1 MKKLVI
7 AFAAILAAVAC
18 NAAAVK
24 WQSGAVY
31 KATDNTTKVGKGA
44 TDYLVTIAFFTDA
57 GGTSAVTGLTG
68 DLSIGTAG
76 TGSKYGGTVD
86 GFAAST
92 KYYTQLVITTDG
104 YEAKSD
110 IVAFTTA
117 GTGDTNLNFAEGD
130 GFDVAYTFST
140 ANAGTWQSTSSVP
153 EPTSG
158 LLMLLGVAGIA
169 LKRKRA

>member
-1 MKKLVI
+1 MKKMLI
-7 AFAAILAAVAC
+7 AVAAIVTAVVC
-18 NAAAVK
+18 NAAAVN

-57 GGTSAVTGLTG
+57 AGTTAVTGLTG
-68 DLSIGTAG
+68 DLSVGTAG
-76 TGSKYGGTVD
+76 TGSKYSGTVD

-110 IVAFTTA
+110 IVAFTTL
-117 GTGDTNLNFAEGD
+117 GTGNTTINFAEGD
-130 GFDVAYTFST
+130 GFDTTYTFST
-140 ANAGTWQSTSSVP
+140 STAGTWQATAVP

-158 LLMLLGVAGIA
+158 LMLLLGMAGFA

>member
-1 MKKLVI
+1 MKKILIAVAAVI
-7 AFAAILAAVAC
+7 TAVAC
-18 NAAAVK
+18 NAAAVN

-57 GGTSAVTGLTG
+57 GGASAVTGLVG
-68 DLSIGTAG
+68 DLSVGTAG
-76 TGSKYGGTVD
+76 TGSKYGGTVE

-110 IVAFTTA
+110 IVAFTMP
-117 GTGDTNLNFAEGD
+117 GTGDTTINFAEGD
-130 GFDVAYTFST
+130 GFDVVYTFST
-140 ANAGTWQSTSSVP
+140 ANAGAWQAVP

-158 LLMLLGVAGIA
+158 LLMLLGLAGLA